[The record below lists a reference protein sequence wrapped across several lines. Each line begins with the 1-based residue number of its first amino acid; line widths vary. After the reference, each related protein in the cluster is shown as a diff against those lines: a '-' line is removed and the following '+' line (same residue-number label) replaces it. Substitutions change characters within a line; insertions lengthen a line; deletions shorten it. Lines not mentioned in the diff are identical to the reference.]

1 MVLVIG
7 TATTKWF
14 GCQAI
19 GRALDIV
26 GFTAIMSAGNA
37 TVIVTGIAVMMIDTT
52 IIGTTTGDNSADTA
66 LYETPARGLAFSF
79 SPNCLP
85 MGECGMRNAE

>member
-52 IIGTTTGDNSADTA
+52 IIGTTTGDNSADKA
-66 LYETPARGLAFSF
+66 IYERQLARWRFIFAKLPAPRL
-79 SPNCLP
+79 
-85 MGECGMRNAE
+85 